1 VAVEVVMPRLGWAM
15 ETGAVAEWLK
25 KDGDLVREGD
35 VIFTVESDK
44 ATQEVEALDGGI
56 LRIPAASAV
65 PGTTVPVGTVL
76 AYLLRPDEVNLPAAS
91 SPPGEVEMPV
101 PAAAAQPTG
110 AGQET
115 RTAAALSGAADEQA
129 GSANNRLSALV
140 TSGSAGVSPVPGGRR
155 GRARRPRSQD
165 NLLQTLDGRAARS
178 AGSPPPPASPRARRV
193 AGELGVD
200 WTAATATGRSGRIV
214 ERDVRALAE
223 QPGVAARARVTP
235 LARRLAEATGVDL
248 EEVEVRLPGQRIA
261 RSDIEAAVS
270 RAAENG
276 SLAENRAP
284 VEDTSPVENGAP
296 IENVSRE
303 IADRAPD
310 GRRSPLTRI
319 RRLTADRMAHSA
331 RTVAAVT
338 LTTEADATELALLRT
353 RLKADLGDTARRVPS
368 YNDLLTRL
376 VALALREH
384 PWMNASFADDG
395 LIQHEA
401 VHMGIAVD
409 TERGLFV
416 PVVRDADRKSIGQIA
431 AETARLIERSRA
443 GQARAEDLRGGTFT
457 ITNLG
462 MYEIDAF
469 TPIINV
475 PECAILGVGRIVARP
490 VVVDEETEA
499 VAVRRMMALS
509 LTFDHRA
516 VDGAPAGRFLQHI
529 KRWVEHP
536 YAWLTD

>member
-1 VAVEVVMPRLGWAM
+1 MPRLGWAM

-35 VIFTVESDK
+35 ALFTVESDK

-56 LRIPAASAV
+56 LRIPPASAA

-76 AYLLRPDEVNLPAAS
+76 AYLLRPDEVE
-91 SPPGEVEMPV
+91 PPGAVPPLGDAELSGAAPPSGEAQLPV
-101 PAAAAQPTG
+101 PSASPRPDPSSVG
-110 AGQET
+110 AGVGVGQET
-115 RTAAALSGAADEQA
+115 RTAAALPDGA
-129 GSANNRLSALV
+129 
-140 TSGSAGVSPVPGGRR
+140 
-155 GRARRPRSQD
+155 
-165 NLLQTLDGRAARS
+165 DGRAARD
-178 AGSPPPPASPRARRV
+178 AGSPSPVASPRARRV

-214 ERDVRALAE
+214 ERDIRALAE

-235 LARRLAEATGVDL
+235 LARRLAEAAGVDL
-248 EEVEVRLPGQRIA
+248 GEVEVRLPGQRIA

-276 SLAENRAP
+276 APAENRTP
-284 VEDTSPVENGAP
+284 VEDTPPVENGASA
-296 IENVSRE
+296 ENGSRA
-303 IADRAPD
+303 IADGAAD

-319 RRLTADRMAHSA
+319 RRLTADRMAQSA
-331 RTVAAVT
+331 HTVAAVT

-353 RLKADLGDTARRVPS
+353 RLRADRGDTARRVPS
-368 YNDLLTRL
+368 YTDLLTRL

-401 VHMGIAVD
+401 AHIGIAVD

-431 AETARLIERSRA
+431 AETARLIEGSRA

-516 VDGAPAGRFLQHI
+516 VDGAPAGRFLQHV

>member
-1 VAVEVVMPRLGWAM
+1 MPRLGWAM

-56 LRIPAASAV
+56 LRIPAASAA

-76 AYLLRPDEVNLPAAS
+76 AYLLRPDEVNLTAAS
-91 SPPGEVEMPV
+91 SPPGEVKMPV
-101 PAAAAQPTG
+101 PAAAPRLDRAPTG
-110 AGQET
+110 AGQKT
-115 RTAAALSGAADEQA
+115 PTAASPPGAADEQA

-140 TSGSAGVSPVPGGRR
+140 TSG
-155 GRARRPRSQD
+155 
-165 NLLQTLDGRAARS
+165 S

-319 RRLTADRMAHSA
+319 RRLTAGRMAHSA

-368 YNDLLTRL
+368 YTDLLTRL

-401 VHMGIAVD
+401 AHIGIAVD

-431 AETARLIERSRA
+431 AETVRLIEGSRA

-516 VDGAPAGRFLQHI
+516 VDGAPAGRFLQHV